1 MRAHRAGSDDLRN
14 DVASGELYSVLN
26 GDTGVRI
33 SALRIGAIALA
44 TLPAVTP
51 VLAGDPLPGE
61 DVTRLP
67 VRDRPRP
74 DYDPVGYRYGA
85 IFFYP
90 WLLSEMRYNSNVFA
104 RPTDPQADLFVV
116 FSPRLTVRSDSPRLS
131 WRADLGADVY
141 RYRRLTSQ
149 NRTDAHARFRAH
161 GEIRHDLDFDVS
173 FQAAQRHELPGDPAA
188 PLDATSPVP
197 FLDIRGDAAL
207 TQRFGAAGMTAGAGA
222 RSLTYGTVA
231 TLSGAPLDQ
240 SWRDATIV
248 TAFARP
254 FYEFAPGYRA
264 FLYGSVNTREYQ
276 GRAGVNLDSR
286 GYNAR
291 GGLDFV
297 VTSLISGTIE
307 AGWLQQT
314 FSDPSIP
321 DADGLSFAGKLT
333 WLITSL
339 TTITLRGER
348 LLAERTSPEFPARI
362 DAFATAQVDHELL
375 RNVLL
380 YAGARRGRQDFPG
393 TPRQDEVV
401 NAFGGVDYLPNRHL
415 RVGVRY
421 EFIDRASTLQQFNF
435 DQHQVMLN
443 ATAQF

>member
-1 MRAHRAGSDDLRN
+1 M
-14 DVASGELYSVLN
+14 
-26 GDTGVRI
+26 
-33 SALRIGAIALA
+33 RIGAIAFA

-51 VLAGDPLPGE
+51 AFAGDPLPGE

-74 DYDPVGYRYGA
+74 DYDPVGWRYGA

-90 WLLSEMRYNSNVFA
+90 WLLTETRYNSNVFA

-131 WRADLGADVY
+131 WRADFGADVY

-161 GEIRHDLDFDVS
+161 GEIRHDLDFDAG
-173 FQAAQRHELPGDPAA
+173 FQAAQRHELPGDPSA
-188 PLDATSPVP
+188 PLDAAQPVP

-207 TQRFGAAGMTAGAGA
+207 TQHFGAAGITAGAGA
-222 RSLTYGTVA
+222 RSLTYGTVP

-248 TAFARP
+248 TSFARP

-264 FLYGSVNTREYQ
+264 FLYGRVNAREYQ
-276 GRAGVNLDSR
+276 GRTGVNLDSR
-286 GYNAR
+286 GYDVR

-307 AGWLQQT
+307 AGWLKQT
-314 FSDPSIP
+314 FSDPGIP

-333 WLITSL
+333 WLITPL

-348 LLAERTSPEFPARI
+348 VLAERTSPEFPARI
-362 DAFATAQVDHELL
+362 DAFATAQVDHELSAQCPAL
-375 RNVLL
+375 CGCAPRP
-380 YAGARRGRQDFPG
+380 AGLSRHATPGRGGQCIRRHRLPAEPVSA
-393 TPRQDEVV
+393 PRR
-401 NAFGGVDYLPNRHL
+401 AL
-415 RVGVRY
+415 RVHRPRLDPAAVQLRPAPGDAQCYSAVLSIAPRST
-421 EFIDRASTLQQFNF
+421 ASRSSRPSRRSRRSASSTPC
-435 DQHQVMLN
+435 
-443 ATAQF
+443 

>member
-1 MRAHRAGSDDLRN
+1 MRPQRTRSHDRRN
-14 DVASGELYSVLN
+14 DVASDELYCVPN

-33 SALRIGAIALA
+33 SALRIGAIAFA
-44 TLPAVTP
+44 TLPAMTP
-51 VLAGDPLPGE
+51 AFAGDPLPGE

-74 DYDPVGYRYGA
+74 DYDPVGWRYGA
-85 IFFYP
+85 IFFHP
-90 WLLSEMRYNSNVFA
+90 WLLTEMRYNSNVYA
-104 RPTDPQADLFVV
+104 RPTDPQADLLAV

-131 WRADLGADVY
+131 WKAELGADVY
-141 RYRRLTSQ
+141 RYRRLTGE
-149 NRTDAHARFRAH
+149 NRTDAHARVRAH
-161 GEIRHDLDFDVS
+161 GEIHHDLDFDAS
-173 FQAAQRHELPGDPAA
+173 FQAAQRHEMRGDPSA
-188 PLDATSPVP
+188 PLNAASPVP
-197 FLDIRGDAAL
+197 FVDIRGEGAL
-207 TQRFGAAGMTAGAGA
+207 TKHFGPAGITAGGGA

-231 TLSGAPLDQ
+231 TIGGAPLDQ

-254 FYEFAPGYRA
+254 FYELAPGYRA
-264 FLYGSVNTREYQ
+264 FLYGGVNSREYQ

-307 AGWLQQT
+307 AGWLAQS
-314 FSDPSIP
+314 FSDRRIG
-321 DADGLSFAGKLT
+321 DVDGLSFAGKLS
-333 WLITSL
+333 WLLTPL
-339 TTITLRGER
+339 TTVSLRGER

-380 YAGARRGRQDFPG
+380 YAGVRRGRQDFPG

-401 NAFGGVDYLPNRHL
+401 NAFGGVDYLPNRFL
-415 RVGVRY
+415 RLGVRY
-421 EFIDRASTLQQFNF
+421 EFTDRASTLPQYNF